1 MNNLL
6 FKAAATKSFLMICL
20 SLAIPNANAAVIVE
34 AHGGLYEI
42 ETTSGL
48 LSTLK
53 PTIKNQPW
61 YGDSLLAG
69 ALANAVAEQLGTQQ
83 YSQLGPMFG
92 FHVYDGVGADYTTS
106 MVYKVNIGHA
116 QEQNAPA
123 GVWTTY
129 ATGKYVGVS
138 AVPEPSATL
147 LSLAAVIT
155 IAAFRKK
162 PSGSAPHPL
171 RSPA

>member
-1 MNNLL
+1 MNNLP
-6 FKAAATKSFLMICL
+6 FKAAATKSFLMICV

-48 LSTLK
+48 LGTLK

-69 ALANAVAEQLGTQQ
+69 ALANAVAEQLGRQQ

-116 QEQNAPA
+116 QEQNAAA

-129 ATGKYVGVS
+129 ATGKYVGAS